1 MRLRPTSEYIKA
13 IRAVLPNSEVVA
25 PDYRTIVQR
34 TAERLRLTQEELQAT
49 RSSGSKRRSIHR
61 SVVSAILFRMKNVGE
76 VRAVTGQRNNRNHCQ
91 PYPTRYCGTV
101 RYPTHEEI
109 ACRAYEIYASREYTN
124 GYDKQDWLQAEREL
138 LEE

>member
-91 PYPTRYCGTV
+91 PYPTR
-101 RYPTHEEI
+101 
-109 ACRAYEIYASREYTN
+109 
-124 GYDKQDWLQAEREL
+124 
-138 LEE
+138 